1 LALEA
6 AQTRIQQLEA
16 QSAELQTRL
25 VAAQNAAALNGSGIG
40 SGIGSGVGGGASG
53 FLNAGTQNWGRAPET
68 PKPPTASMV
77 SAPMSANRPVGVTSA
92 TQPVAAQASAS
103 AWGGGLMAQVAT
115 TAAGVVAGGLLFQG
129 IQSLMGHSAPSSH
142 SPTAKATEEPAP
154 ESMAQEHPAGEVA
167 DAGDA
172 GDAGDMSWDMGE
184 DWAWCPDT
192 WRCGQDRKTPTL
204 DWPLLKIAFTE
215 FTDRLHWTP
224 LLKALNGQTT
234 TQTPLEKLGRR
245 VAQIHR
251 EKQPS
256 HLGGDLCH
264 CLGRDLWGE
273 HELSR
278 AWKHQN

>member
-1 LALEA
+1 MNATERDQLQQFLTALRQTRADPKDPVADALIREAVSGQADAPYLLVQRAMGVGLALEA

-16 QSAELQTRL
+16 QSAELQIRL

-77 SAPMSANRPVGVTSA
+77 SAPLPTNRPVGATSA

-129 IQSLMGHSAPSSH
+129 IQSLMGNSAPSSH
-142 SPTAKATEEPAP
+142 SPTAKATDEPAP
-154 ESMAQEHPAGEVA
+154 ESMAQEPPAGEVA

-172 GDAGDMSWDMGE
+172 GDLSWDTGE
-184 DWAWCPDT
+184 DWA
-192 WRCGQDRKTPTL
+192 
-204 DWPLLKIAFTE
+204 
-215 FTDRLHWTP
+215 
-224 LLKALNGQTT
+224 
-234 TQTPLEKLGRR
+234 
-245 VAQIHR
+245 
-251 EKQPS
+251 
-256 HLGGDLCH
+256 
-264 CLGRDLWGE
+264 
-273 HELSR
+273 
-278 AWKHQN
+278 

>member
-1 LALEA
+1 MNATERDQLQQFLIALRQTRADPKDPVADALIREAVSGQADAPYLLVQRAMGVGLALEA

-68 PKPPTASMV
+68 AKPPTASMV

-129 IQSLMGHSAPSSH
+129 IQSLMGNSAPSSSH

-154 ESMAQEHPAGEVA
+154 ESMAQEPPAGEVA

-184 DWAWCPDT
+184 DWA
-192 WRCGQDRKTPTL
+192 
-204 DWPLLKIAFTE
+204 
-215 FTDRLHWTP
+215 
-224 LLKALNGQTT
+224 
-234 TQTPLEKLGRR
+234 
-245 VAQIHR
+245 
-251 EKQPS
+251 
-256 HLGGDLCH
+256 
-264 CLGRDLWGE
+264 
-273 HELSR
+273 
-278 AWKHQN
+278 

>member
-1 LALEA
+1 MNATERDQLQQFLIALRQTRADPKDPVADALIREAVSGQADAPYLLVQRAMGVGLALEA

-16 QSAELQTRL
+16 QSAELQIRL
-25 VAAQNAAALNGSGIG
+25 VAAQNAAAFNGSGIG

-77 SAPMSANRPVGVTSA
+77 SAPLPTNRPVGATSA

-129 IQSLMGHSAPSSH
+129 IQSLMGNSAPSSH

-154 ESMAQEHPAGEVA
+154 ESMAQEPPAGEVA

-184 DWAWCPDT
+184 DWA
-192 WRCGQDRKTPTL
+192 
-204 DWPLLKIAFTE
+204 
-215 FTDRLHWTP
+215 
-224 LLKALNGQTT
+224 
-234 TQTPLEKLGRR
+234 
-245 VAQIHR
+245 
-251 EKQPS
+251 
-256 HLGGDLCH
+256 
-264 CLGRDLWGE
+264 
-273 HELSR
+273 
-278 AWKHQN
+278 